1 MARDFYSDEIQ
12 LSETQ
17 AIIVRAI
24 AAQERGFEL
33 VVECELSGW
42 ERLEDAVFMFELSA
56 AEFELEAE
64 YEMFLREWGAHEE
77 ILH

>member
-1 MARDFYSDEIQ
+1 M
-12 LSETQ
+12 T
-17 AIIVRAI
+17 
-24 AAQERGFEL
+24 
-33 VVECELSGW
+33 ECELTGW